1 MGVEMEGTWGQA
13 SSVQCEGV
21 GKDRAEVRTGR
32 KDERKEKGAW
42 MRGWAA

>member
-1 MGVEMEGTWGQA
+1 MGLTEQSVVGAGEGN
-13 SSVQCEGV
+13 
-21 GKDRAEVRTGR
+21 DRAEVRTGR